1 MKKIKTALISVS
13 DKKNLEK
20 IGQYL
25 SKLGIKILSTGGSA
39 KALQNSG
46 IEVTE
51 VSEHTGF
58 PEILDG
64 RVKTLNPIIHGGILA
79 RRNDTNHIKT
89 ITQHNIELIDLV
101 IINLYPFVKTISKPD
116 TTLNEAIENIDIGGP
131 AMIRSS
137 AKNYEDV
144 AIVTD
149 PNDYDQLK
157 QELENNNGSVTVEF
171 KKNLAI
177 KAFEHTSKYDEAIFQ
192 YLNGDRSSSNGDF
205 PEKLIFSLQKSMD
218 MRYGENPHQKA
229 AFYKHTSAYKGALSN
244 FRQLQGKELSFN
256 NLNDAET
263 AWECVKGFKE
273 KSCVIVKHANP
284 CGVASAETT
293 LEAYH
298 KSFKTDSTSAF
309 GGIIAFNSSVDLETA
324 KAIDNQFAEL
334 IIAPDFSNDA
344 KKLFAKKNSLRLL
357 NIENKEGQDTY
368 DIKKIGGG
376 ILLQTPDKIKFDI
389 NSCKVV
395 SKLQPNPKQLIDM
408 NFAWHVAK
416 YVKSN
421 AIIFCKDKMTL
432 GVGAGQMSRVDSTQ
446 IAGTK
451 AKNANLNLSSSVVA
465 SDAFFPFRDG
475 IDLLAKYGAKC
486 VIQPGGSI
494 RDEEVIDAA
503 NENGLVMIFTGVRH
517 FKH

>member
-218 MRYGENPHQKA
+218 MRYGENPH
-229 AFYKHTSAYKGALSN
+229 
-244 FRQLQGKELSFN
+244 
-256 NLNDAET
+256 
-263 AWECVKGFKE
+263 
-273 KSCVIVKHANP
+273 
-284 CGVASAETT
+284 
-293 LEAYH
+293 
-298 KSFKTDSTSAF
+298 
-309 GGIIAFNSSVDLETA
+309 
-324 KAIDNQFAEL
+324 
-334 IIAPDFSNDA
+334 
-344 KKLFAKKNSLRLL
+344 
-357 NIENKEGQDTY
+357 
-368 DIKKIGGG
+368 
-376 ILLQTPDKIKFDI
+376 
-389 NSCKVV
+389 
-395 SKLQPNPKQLIDM
+395 
-408 NFAWHVAK
+408 
-416 YVKSN
+416 
-421 AIIFCKDKMTL
+421 
-432 GVGAGQMSRVDSTQ
+432 
-446 IAGTK
+446 
-451 AKNANLNLSSSVVA
+451 
-465 SDAFFPFRDG
+465 
-475 IDLLAKYGAKC
+475 
-486 VIQPGGSI
+486 
-494 RDEEVIDAA
+494 
-503 NENGLVMIFTGVRH
+503 
-517 FKH
+517 